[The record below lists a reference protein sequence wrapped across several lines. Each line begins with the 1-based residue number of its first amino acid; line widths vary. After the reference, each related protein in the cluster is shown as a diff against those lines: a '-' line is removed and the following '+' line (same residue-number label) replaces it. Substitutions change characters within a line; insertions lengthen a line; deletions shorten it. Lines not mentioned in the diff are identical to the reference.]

1 MDKSENAYKTISE
14 VVEIIGLKSKK
25 GKLKPTHTL
34 RYWEKEFNQIKPR
47 ILKGSRRYYDEKN
60 IELLKKIHFLLK
72 DRGMTINGVKK
83 FLKNKE
89 TLELDEISNRSIS
102 KLNIRNK
109 VTKIS
114 NLVKKQQESQK
125 SHMVLKVFHPAM
137 EKRHRSHI
145 NLMTSVN
152 VLIISM

>member
-83 FLKNKE
+83 ILKNKE
-89 TLELDEISNRSIS
+89 TLELDEFSNQSINS
-102 KLNIRNK
+102 LNIRNK

-114 NLVKKQQESQK
+114 NLIKNLKK
-125 SHMVLKVFHPAM
+125 LK
-137 EKRHRSHI
+137 
-145 NLMTSVN
+145 
-152 VLIISM
+152 

>member
-34 RYWEKEFNQIKPR
+34 RYWEKEFDQIKPR

-114 NLVKKQQESQK
+114 NLVKN
-125 SHMVLKVFHPAM
+125 LK
-137 EKRHRSHI
+137 K
-145 NLMTSVN
+145 LK
-152 VLIISM
+152 

>member
-1 MDKSENAYKTISE
+1 MNKSENAYKTISE

-34 RYWEKEFNQIKPR
+34 LYWEKEFNQIKPR
-47 ILKGSRRYYDEKN
+47 ILKGIRRYYDEKN

-83 FLKNKE
+83 FLKKKE
-89 TLELDEISNRSIS
+89 TLELDEISNRSIN

-114 NLVKKQQESQK
+114 NLVKN
-125 SHMVLKVFHPAM
+125 LK
-137 EKRHRSHI
+137 K
-145 NLMTSVN
+145 LK
-152 VLIISM
+152 

>member
-1 MDKSENAYKTISE
+1 MDKSDSAYKTIGE
-14 VVEIIGLKSKK
+14 VARILNLKSNDK
-25 GKLKPTHTL
+25 GVLPTHVI
-34 RYWEKEFNQIKPR
+34 RFWETQFKQIKPK
-47 ILKGSRRYYDEKN
+47 ILKSNRRYYDEKN

-102 KLNIRNK
+102 KSNIRNK

-114 NLVKKQQESQK
+114 NLVKN
-125 SHMVLKVFHPAM
+125 LK
-137 EKRHRSHI
+137 K
-145 NLMTSVN
+145 LK
-152 VLIISM
+152 

>member
-1 MDKSENAYKTISE
+1 MAKSENAYKTISE

-102 KLNIRNK
+102 AVNFRSK
-109 VTKIS
+109 VAKIS
-114 NLVKKQQESQK
+114 NLVKN
-125 SHMVLKVFHPAM
+125 LK
-137 EKRHRSHI
+137 KI
-145 NLMTSVN
+145 K
-152 VLIISM
+152 

>member
-89 TLELDEISNRSIS
+89 SLELDEISKRSIS

-114 NLVKKQQESQK
+114 NLVKN
-125 SHMVLKVFHPAM
+125 LK
-137 EKRHRSHI
+137 K
-145 NLMTSVN
+145 LK
-152 VLIISM
+152 

>member
-1 MDKSENAYKTISE
+1 MNKSENAYKTISE

-102 KLNIRNK
+102 KSNIRNK

-114 NLVKKQQESQK
+114 NLVKN
-125 SHMVLKVFHPAM
+125 LKRL
-137 EKRHRSHI
+137 K
-145 NLMTSVN
+145 
-152 VLIISM
+152 

>member
-102 KLNIRNK
+102 TLKIRNK

-114 NLVKKQQESQK
+114 NLVKI
-125 SHMVLKVFHPAM
+125 LK
-137 EKRHRSHI
+137 K
-145 NLMTSVN
+145 LK
-152 VLIISM
+152 

>member
-114 NLVKKQQESQK
+114 NLVKNIKK
-125 SHMVLKVFHPAM
+125 LK
-137 EKRHRSHI
+137 
-145 NLMTSVN
+145 
-152 VLIISM
+152 

>member
-102 KLNIRNK
+102 KSNIRNK

-114 NLVKKQQESQK
+114 NLVKN
-125 SHMVLKVFHPAM
+125 LKKIKVDG
-137 EKRHRSHI
+137 KKNTR
-145 NLMTSVN
+145 
-152 VLIISM
+152 

>member
-102 KLNIRNK
+102 KSNIRNK

-114 NLVKKQQESQK
+114 NLVKNIKK
-125 SHMVLKVFHPAM
+125 LK
-137 EKRHRSHI
+137 
-145 NLMTSVN
+145 
-152 VLIISM
+152 

>member
-89 TLELDEISNRSIS
+89 TLELDEISNRSIRAS
-102 KLNIRNK
+102 SIRNK

-114 NLVKKQQESQK
+114 NLVKN
-125 SHMVLKVFHPAM
+125 LK
-137 EKRHRSHI
+137 K
-145 NLMTSVN
+145 LK
-152 VLIISM
+152 

>member
-102 KLNIRNK
+102 SFNIRNK

-114 NLVKKQQESQK
+114 NLVKN
-125 SHMVLKVFHPAM
+125 LK
-137 EKRHRSHI
+137 K
-145 NLMTSVN
+145 LK
-152 VLIISM
+152 

>member
-1 MDKSENAYKTISE
+1 MGKSENAYKTISE

-102 KLNIRNK
+102 KLDVRNK

-114 NLVKKQQESQK
+114 NLVKN
-125 SHMVLKVFHPAM
+125 LKRL
-137 EKRHRSHI
+137 K
-145 NLMTSVN
+145 
-152 VLIISM
+152 

>member
-14 VVEIIGLKSKK
+14 VVEILGLKSKK

-34 RYWEKEFNQIKPR
+34 RYWEKEFNQIKPL

-60 IELLKKIHFLLK
+60 IRLLKKIHFLLK
-72 DRGMTINGVKK
+72 ERGMTINGVKK

-102 KLNIRNK
+102 KSNIRNK

-114 NLVKKQQESQK
+114 NLVKN
-125 SHMVLKVFHPAM
+125 LK
-137 EKRHRSHI
+137 K
-145 NLMTSVN
+145 LK
-152 VLIISM
+152 

>member
-83 FLKNKE
+83 ILKNKE

-102 KLNIRNK
+102 KSNIRNK

-114 NLVKKQQESQK
+114 NLVKN
-125 SHMVLKVFHPAM
+125 LK
-137 EKRHRSHI
+137 K
-145 NLMTSVN
+145 LK
-152 VLIISM
+152 